1 METVFFDKDIKVMYV
16 EASSFPD
23 GILAT
28 HQTLHKMIPYSTE
41 RKYLGISRPENGTII
56 YKAGA
61 EEITAGEAEK
71 LNLDTLTLPKGN
83 YACISIHDYMKDIPS
98 IGNAFT
104 QLTDLP
110 NIDPQG
116 YCVEWY
122 VNDKDVKCMVRLVH

>member
-1 METVFFDKDIKVMYV
+1 METIFFDTDIIVMYV

-23 GILAT
+23 GVLAA
-28 HQTLHKMIPYSTE
+28 HQKLHSMIPYSTE

-56 YKAGA
+56 YEAGA
-61 EEITAGEAEK
+61 EEISAGEAEK
-71 LNLDTLTLPKGN
+71 LNLNTITLAKGK
-83 YACISIHDYMKDIPS
+83 YASISIHDYMKDIPS

-104 QLTDLP
+104 QLTALP

-122 VNDKDVKCMVRLVH
+122 VNDKDVKCMVRLTD